1 MFYSICESRNYLI
14 DFNLIA
20 LTLTIPTTNTN
31 FVSEAFC
38 VLGWLINY
46 VLCACVFGNNSLKI
60 WNTINS
66 SNILVGNIFSF
77 LYYTYLMKGFA
88 KLLLFN
94 YYLKDTINKFWTQK
108 SLDLWSQ
115 KSYFE
120 LFTQFLV
127 SDFFLLKPLFN
138 F

>member
-108 SLDLWSQ
+108 SLLD
-115 KSYFE
+115 
-120 LFTQFLV
+120 FLV
-127 SDFFLLKPLFN
+127 TKILFWVIYSIFSIRFFFIKTSV
-138 F
+138 